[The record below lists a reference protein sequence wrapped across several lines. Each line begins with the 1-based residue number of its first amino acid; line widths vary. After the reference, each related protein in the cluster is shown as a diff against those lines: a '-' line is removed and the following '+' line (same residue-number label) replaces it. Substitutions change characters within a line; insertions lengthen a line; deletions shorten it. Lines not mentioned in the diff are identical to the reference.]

1 LCFDRDAHVAR
12 KENKPASSARDMA
25 NEIGV
30 QLLTEKQY
38 RELQEFEVFDLKTS
52 SWIDTPEKVRKL

>member
-1 LCFDRDAHVAR
+1 
-12 KENKPASSARDMA
+12 MA

-30 QLLTEKQY
+30 QILTEKQY
-38 RELQEFEVFDLKTS
+38 RELQEFGEFDLKTS